1 MHTEF
6 HAHAEKITCYN
17 QHMKIHVLNCG
28 YIRISENLIETG
40 GMMSDLRRAVLT
52 PDPKRVELPVHAFLI
67 EHRNGL
73 FLIDTGL
80 SRDISPAGEYD
91 KKASEK
97 VLTKH
102 LAAVYHPYV
111 PAGMAVHEQLASMG
125 ISPAEL
131 EAVIITNFDIDHVS
145 GLKHVSDA
153 GRIIVPEDEAYWSV
167 RTKYRI
173 RQNRELWEPYKIE
186 RLFFRGYLTGPMNK
200 AIDVL
205 GDGSLMMVS
214 IPGYTD
220 GQAGVKVSEKGRYA
234 FIASDAA
241 FSPDSW
247 KRMKAPGLGANE
259 ALQLRTMRWLAKTAE
274 DPACA
279 GIFCTH
285 DPALNHKVIEM

>member
-1 MHTEF
+1 
-6 HAHAEKITCYN
+6 
-17 QHMKIHVLNCG
+17 MKIHVLNCG

-40 GMMSDLRRAVLT
+40 GMMSDLRHAVLT

-173 RQNRELWEPYKIE
+173 RQNRELWEQQEKVALTDDGLTDIGAVEDALSLSKVQQLVFVEFTSPFQFEVVAVGMSYRWIGIIWCNLLVANGADRESPLGITLVCKKVFTC
-186 RLFFRGYLTGPMNK
+186 LHCYFFL
-200 AIDVL
+200 
-205 GDGSLMMVS
+205 
-214 IPGYTD
+214 
-220 GQAGVKVSEKGRYA
+220 
-234 FIASDAA
+234 
-241 FSPDSW
+241 
-247 KRMKAPGLGANE
+247 
-259 ALQLRTMRWLAKTAE
+259 
-274 DPACA
+274 
-279 GIFCTH
+279 
-285 DPALNHKVIEM
+285 